1 MIKLHKNSA
10 VALREN
16 GSIDAGPVPFD
27 IDIIDA
33 MVADEKRQQVSA
45 FPVSGQPQIKLSQYN
60 GFSSQSAR
68 TLELP
73 LKTTNRMSYCA
84 DILRDDNQKRC
95 ESMFCVEFDL

>member
-1 MIKLHKNSA
+1 VIKLHNSA

-45 FPVSGQPQIKLSQYN
+45 LPVSGQP
-60 GFSSQSAR
+60 
-68 TLELP
+68 
-73 LKTTNRMSYCA
+73 
-84 DILRDDNQKRC
+84 
-95 ESMFCVEFDL
+95 